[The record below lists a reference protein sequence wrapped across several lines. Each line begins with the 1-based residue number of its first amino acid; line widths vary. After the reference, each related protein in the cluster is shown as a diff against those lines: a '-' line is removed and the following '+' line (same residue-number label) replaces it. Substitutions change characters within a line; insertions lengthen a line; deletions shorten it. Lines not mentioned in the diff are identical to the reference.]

1 MFSRRITDTPFYNAF
16 ANEYFSNITGDDYR
30 GDLSFTSTLRALLG
44 SRMPKE
50 DRVYLRHTTS
60 NYTASQLAD
69 MAKKKAVKTIYD
81 DDGIEEGTFT
91 VHGFVSDDDESNLE
105 WIKFIKAQFPKV
117 YKDYIFLDKYEQF
130 FSQTMPAICF
140 IKPETKNV
148 VVFLCDLDI
157 RTWHYLQLSVSVCLP
172 WYFSDENKM
181 QPDTLDHQLARSLKE
196 KDHNLYIELL
206 TKMAEQYDFRQIK
219 IRQLLQGFEQ
229 KYEKE
234 ACDRTESEIE
244 DCLYRINRISDEL
257 RDCLTRKEELEIRLL
272 GLQNKINSGEDDDS
286 EIMDF
291 FMCNRGLEL
300 ENVTDRHM
308 RFVVKDY
315 LDIYDDENAEVTI
328 NNERSILYRI
338 DGNDMGDRIPHDDMK
353 MLMEAIFIDQ
363 TLRIKFCARYDF
375 DLSGRVSAISGGDT
389 GYDDTYGE
397 YMPNPHIYFHSCLGT
412 YQKLINDCL
421 VSRDYIGAISQC
433 IASTKSLNFSDPT
446 VLAEFVR
453 CIYGIETRHGGANN
467 KCIELPDGSVVKPKK
482 AIEWLKAQQEDANE

>member
-1 MFSRRITDTPFYNAF
+1 MFSRRITDTPFCNEF
-16 ANEYFSNITGDDYR
+16 ANEYFSNITGDSYG
-30 GDLSFTSTLRALLG
+30 GDSSFTSTLRALLG

-69 MAKKKAVKTIYD
+69 MAKKKAIKAIYD
-81 DDGIEEGTFT
+81 DDRIEEGTFT
-91 VHGFVSDDDESNLE
+91 VHGFVSDDESNLE
-105 WIKFIKAQFPKV
+105 WIKFVKAQFPKV

-140 IKPETKNV
+140 IRPETKNV

-196 KDHNLYIELL
+196 KNHNLYIELL

-219 IRQLLQGFEQ
+219 IRRLLQGFEQ
-229 KYEKE
+229 RYEKE
-234 ACDRTESEIE
+234 ACDRTASEIE
-244 DCLYRINRISDEL
+244 DCIYRIDRINDDL
-257 RDCLTRKEELEIRLL
+257 RNCLTKKEELEIRLL

-291 FMCNRGLEL
+291 FMCNKGLEL
-300 ENVTDRHM
+300 ESVTDRHM

-315 LDIYDDENAEVTI
+315 LDIYDEENAEVTI
-328 NNERSILYRI
+328 NNENSLIYRI
-338 DGNDMGDRIPHDDMK
+338 NGRDISDIIPHDDMK

-375 DLSGRVSAISGGDT
+375 DLGGRVSAISGGDT

-397 YMPNPHIYFHSCLGT
+397 YMPNPHIYFHSCLGS
-412 YQKLINDCL
+412 YQKLINECL

-433 IASTKSLNFSDPT
+433 IASAKSLNFSDPT
-446 VLAEFVR
+446 VLQEFVR
-453 CIYGIETRHGGANN
+453 CIYGIETTYGGANN
-467 KCIELPDGSVVKPKK
+467 KCIELPDGNVVKPKK
-482 AIEWLKAQQEDANE
+482 AIEWLKAQQEG

>member
-1 MFSRRITDTPFYNAF
+1 MFSRRITNTPFYNEF
-16 ANEYFSNITGDDYR
+16 ANEYFSNITGDDYG

-50 DRVYLRHTTS
+50 DRVYLRHTIS

-81 DDGIEEGTFT
+81 DSRIEEGTFT
-91 VHGFVSDDDESNLE
+91 VHGFVSDDESNLE
-105 WIKFIKAQFPKV
+105 WIKFIKAQFQKV
-117 YKDYIFLDKYEQF
+117 YKDYILLDKYEQF

-140 IKPETKNV
+140 IRPETKNV

-181 QPDTLDHQLARSLKE
+181 QPDSLDHQLAKSLKE
-196 KDHNLYIELL
+196 KDPSLYIELL
-206 TKMAEQYDFRQIK
+206 TKMAEKYDFRQIK
-219 IRQLLQGFEQ
+219 IRRLLQGFEQ

-244 DCLYRINRISDEL
+244 TCVHHINRISDDL
-257 RDCLTRKEELEIRLL
+257 RDCLKKKEELEIRLL

-291 FMCNRGLEL
+291 FMCNRNLEL
-300 ENVTDRHM
+300 ESVTDRNM

-315 LDIYDDENAEVTI
+315 LDIYDEENAEVTI
-328 NNERSILYRI
+328 NNERSLLYRI
-338 DGNDMGDRIPHDDMK
+338 NGDDMGDRIPHDDMK

-363 TLRIKFCARYDF
+363 TLRIKFCARYNF
-375 DLSGRVSAISGGDT
+375 DLGGRVSAISGDGA

-397 YMPNPHIYFHSCLGT
+397 YMPNPHIYFYSCLGS
-412 YQKLINDCL
+412 YQKLINECL
-421 VSRDYIGAISQC
+421 ISRDYIGAISQC
-433 IASTKSLNFSDPT
+433 IASAKSLNFSDPT
-446 VLAEFVR
+446 VLASFVK
-453 CIYGIETRHGGANN
+453 CIYGTETRHGGANN

-482 AIEWLKAQQEDANE
+482 AIEWLKSQQEGANE